1 MNSPARLRALQALL
15 GGLLALVLALLP
27 LGPLRPGLQ
36 AVPLRQG
43 TPERPLPESSEALA
57 NRSPFSHSSY
67 YPLGLKPDQQ
77 LYRPH
82 ADWMGRLILPSV
94 EEKALRRGD
103 WVWLDLEQA
112 PPGQEALIGQR
123 LGLTWADQPRLQAMV
138 EAVSTDVRLGQAAR
152 EAAAAANVV
161 PTRLDGRLAVGPLQ
175 SLAGARPQDS
185 VSVRLEGVS
194 LEGDTLRISKPPV
207 QTSGRWLGLVTVL
220 GPDSASDDPH
230 RWRVRHYDR
239 SGRDFSGV
247 EESIRIPRLPPD
259 RFGRVMLDPSGLVA
273 SELNPKGWL
282 ISGAPGPDGVFTV
295 QALQPRALLGL
306 SPTRV
311 VRGTSSGLRQI
322 NRENWAEAALRR
334 GTLTSTALTSE
345 PDELPLASP
354 GQRAL
359 LIHLFGGIGG
369 RDGEPSP
376 AWTTTGH
383 LALGEAE
390 VVVDP
395 FSGEPQLDLRYH
407 QIYANNPNGIV
418 AGSQDW
424 SAYAGN
430 LQRGWLGTRPF
441 SDVLVPLDGP
451 LLDALALQAEIIS
464 ARYRTGDGQGV
475 ALVTPATSCVQDSS
489 QALWIALDQLRAEQ
503 RLAGVAPD
511 PDSRLSRL
519 GRGLEELLTPFGMV
533 RPDWRHN
540 ARVTAMAGTGLRQD
554 SAGGAA
560 QPAFMTSQGPVAV
573 LLSLRSMLP
582 RRAHDGLATVF
593 LRQGLPLWIL
603 RTNQIPGNNPALE
616 PVAPTTLLGHL
627 PVVGTLVPRLM
638 DGLVPPLLG
647 APLGF
652 SVLVLLLY
660 GALALGLGFGSGFL
674 HGPWRWGR
682 PGGGGW
688 PGLLRRAAALLV
700 LPALV
705 EELIFRGLLLPHP
718 LEGVPAAAMAA
729 WGALSVGLFVAY
741 HPLAGRLW
749 YPQGR
754 AVSDDPRFL
763 LQCTLL
769 GGACVLVYSLTG
781 SLWSAVG
788 LHWLAVLVWLEAL
801 GGHQR
806 LEPDSLG

>member
-1 MNSPARLRALQALL
+1 MSGPWPRRGRLPLL
-15 GGLLALVLALLP
+15 AGLLALVLALLP
-27 LGPLRPGLQ
+27 LGTLGPGLQ
-36 AVPLRQG
+36 AVPLRPG

-57 NRSPFSHSSY
+57 NRSPFSQPAY
-67 YPLGLKPDQQ
+67 YPLALRPDPL

-112 PPGQEALIGQR
+112 PPGQEVLIGRR
-123 LGLTWADQPRLQAMV
+123 LGLTWADRPRLQAMV

-175 SLAGARPQDS
+175 SLAGARPLDS

-194 LEGDTLRISKPPV
+194 VAGDSLRISKPPV
-207 QTSGRWLGLVTVL
+207 QASGRWLGLVTVL
-220 GPDSASDDPH
+220 GRDGASGDPH

-239 SGRDFSGV
+239 AGRGFTGP

-259 RFGRVMLDPSGLVA
+259 RFGRVMLDPTGLVA
-273 SELNPKGWL
+273 SPLNPEGWL

-295 QALQPRALLGL
+295 QALQPRALLSL
-306 SPTRV
+306 TPTQV
-311 VRGTSSGLRQI
+311 VRGTSAGLREISQ
-322 NRENWAEAALRR
+322 RNWAASALRR
-334 GTLTSTALTSE
+334 GTLTSTALTGE
-345 PDELPLASP
+345 AEELPLARP

-369 RDGEPSP
+369 RLGEPSP

-383 LALGEAE
+383 LAFGEAE
-390 VVVDP
+390 VVLDP

-464 ARYRTGDGQGV
+464 ARYRTGDGHGV

-503 RLAGVAPD
+503 RQAGVAAD

-540 ARVTAMAGTGLRQD
+540 ARVTAMAGTGLSQD
-554 SAGGAA
+554 SSDV
-560 QPAFMTSQGPVAV
+560 QSPPRFMASQGPVAV

-582 RRAHDGLATVF
+582 RRAHDGLGSVF

-603 RTNQIPGNNPALE
+603 RTNQIPGQDAALE
-616 PVAPTTLLGHL
+616 PVAPTMLLGHL
-627 PVVGTLVPRLM
+627 PVAGTLVPRLV
-638 DGLVPPLLG
+638 DGLVPPPLG
-647 APLGF
+647 APLAYAL
-652 SVLVLLLY
+652 LVLLVY
-660 GALALGLGFGSGFL
+660 GALALALGLASGFL
-674 HGPWRWGR
+674 RTPRPW
-682 PGGGGW
+682 GGLRRADW
-688 PGLLRRAAALLV
+688 PGLLGRAAGLLV

-718 LEGVPAAAMAA
+718 LEGMPLAAMAA
-729 WGALSVGLFVAY
+729 WGALSVGLFVLY
-741 HPLAGRLW
+741 HPLAARLW
-749 YPQGR
+749 YPEGR

-769 GGACVLVYSLTG
+769 GAACGLVYGLTG

-788 LHWLAVLVWLEAL
+788 LHWLAVVVWLECL
-801 GGHQR
+801 GGRQR
-806 LEPDSLG
+806 LAPESHS